1 MSGAYLSSYFLDP
14 QYVHVLNKMTIHK
27 SRSESGQREIL
38 SLSPGANLEKL
49 VLARN
54 FDIRAI
60 PATDQT
66 RQALANLVEF
76 EADLL

>member
-1 MSGAYLSSYFLDP
+1 M
-14 QYVHVLNKMTIHK
+14 
-27 SRSESGQREIL
+27 
-38 SLSPGANLEKL
+38 SPGANLEKL